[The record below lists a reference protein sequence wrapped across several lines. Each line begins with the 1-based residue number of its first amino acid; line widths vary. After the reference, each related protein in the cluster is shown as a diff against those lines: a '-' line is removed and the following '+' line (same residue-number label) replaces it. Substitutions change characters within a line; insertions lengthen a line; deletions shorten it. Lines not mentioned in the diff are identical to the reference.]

1 MPEPAPPAPPPAAPA
16 TLWSTGY
23 AYFLVNLAAATLAIQ
38 LQNTVVG
45 YQIYELTKDPFA
57 LGLVGLAEAIPF
69 LCLVLFGGHI
79 ADRLDRRRVL
89 WVSFSVMIAA
99 ALALFVLS
107 RQMERL
113 DTNLLKVAVY
123 TLIAITGVC
132 RSFIQPSRAAL
143 GAQLAPKHLAAK
155 AVALRTGLFQLCAV
169 LGPALGGLMLGLS
182 GADGGYAATAI
193 LLAIACVSLAG
204 LRIPARIALTHRPPL
219 WTSLGEGITYL
230 RRDDILRGAILLDLF
245 AVLFGGAVALLPVF
259 ANDILRV
266 GPSGF
271 GLLRAAPAAGALIA
285 SVLLATMPPMRRA
298 GLALYVSVTGFGAC
312 MVGFA
317 LSRWFWLSLL
327 LLAASGAFDMV
338 SVLIRSTLM
347 QVRVPDEMMGR
358 VSSINQI
365 FVGSSNEI
373 GAFESG
379 LAAKLLGVVPSVV
392 LGGLAT
398 LSVVA
403 VSVVRSPKLRSL
415 RSLT

>member
-1 MPEPAPPAPPPAAPA
+1 MPEPPPPAPDSAAPA

-23 AYFLVNLAAATLAIQ
+23 AFFLINLAAATLAIQ
-38 LQNTVVG
+38 IQNTVVG
-45 YQIYELTKDPFA
+45 YQIYELTKDPLA

-69 LCLVLFGGHI
+69 LSLVLFGGHI

-89 WVSFSVMIAA
+89 LIAFSVMIAA

-107 RQMERL
+107 RQVDRL
-113 DTNLLKVAVY
+113 GSGVLKISVY
-123 TLIAITGVC
+123 SLIAVTGVC

-143 GAQLAPKHLAAK
+143 GAQLAPRHLAAK

-169 LGPALGGLMLGLS
+169 LGPALGGLFLALW
-182 GADGGYAATAI
+182 GAEGGYAVTAV
-193 LLAIACVSLAG
+193 LLAVASVVLLRLSL
-204 LRIPARIALTHRPPL
+204 PARVALTHRPPL
-219 WTSLGEGITYL
+219 WTSLGEGINYL
-230 RRDDILRGAILLDLF
+230 RRDDLLRGAIVLDLF

-259 ANDILRV
+259 ANDILKV
-266 GPSGF
+266 GAHGF
-271 GLLRAAPAAGALIA
+271 GVLRAAPAAGALIA
-285 SVLLATMPPMRRA
+285 SVILALSPPLRRA
-298 GLALYVSVTGFGAC
+298 GFVLYVSVAGFGAC

-317 LSRWFWLSLL
+317 LSRSFWLSLL

-358 VSSINQI
+358 VASINQI

-392 LGGLAT
+392 IGGIAT
-398 LSVVA
+398 LVVVA
-403 VSVVRSPKLRSL
+403 ISAIRSPKLRGL
-415 RSLT
+415 DSLT